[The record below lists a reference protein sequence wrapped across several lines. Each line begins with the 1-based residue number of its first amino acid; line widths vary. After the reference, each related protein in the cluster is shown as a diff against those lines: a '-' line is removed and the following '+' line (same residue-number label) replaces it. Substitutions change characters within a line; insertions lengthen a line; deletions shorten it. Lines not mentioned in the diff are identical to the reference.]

1 MRFKNYL
8 LNEFTVSDVQL
19 AMKKS
24 GKYNSKAIEKL
35 KHLSSDSRHRGNITR
50 RDLESVGL
58 GKLFVDMRAGIKED
72 INEMG
77 GEIDLEAGYVI
88 TKKVMQKMKKKYKT
102 YDEFIKHLDSKAKSL
117 HSELTKKDHERIKAA
132 YKEI

>member
-1 MRFKNYL
+1 MRFKNFL

-35 KHLSSDSRHRGNITR
+35 KHLSGDSRHRGNLTR

-58 GKLFVDMRAGIKED
+58 GKLFVDMRSGSLKED
-72 INEMG
+72 LNEMG
-77 GEIDLEAGYVI
+77 NELDLETGHTI
-88 TKKVMQKMKKKYKT
+88 EKKVLKKMKKKYKT
-102 YDEFIKHLDSKAKSL
+102 ENEFVSHLKSKIKNLSKQDEI
-117 HSELTKKDHERIKAA
+117 RIRAA
-132 YKEI
+132 YKEL

>member
-88 TKKVMQKMKKKYKT
+88 TKKVMRKMKKKYKT
-102 YDEFIKHLDSKAKSL
+102 YDEFIKHLDSKASSL
-117 HSELTKKDHERIKAA
+117 HSELTKKDHERVKAA
-132 YKEI
+132 YDSI

>member
-58 GKLFVDMRAGIKED
+58 GKLFVDLRAGSVKED

-77 GEIDLEAGYVI
+77 GEIDLETGHTI
-88 TKKVMQKMKKKYKT
+88 EKSVMKKMKKKYKT
-102 YDEFIKHLDSKAKSL
+102 EDEFVAHLKSKIKKMSKQD
-117 HSELTKKDHERIKAA
+117 EIRVRAA